1 MKKFEAGKT
10 YRTRFIGDADSILD
24 VKVIK
29 RTPKRITVEVEPFGV
44 STVGVKV
51 VDEVET
57 ALPLGRYSMAPII
70 RASRLA

>member
-1 MKKFEAGKT
+1 MTKFEAGKT
-10 YRTRFIGDADSILD
+10 YRTRFIGDADSVLD

-29 RTPKRITVEVEPFGV
+29 RTPKRITVDVEPFGV

-51 VDEVET
+51 VDDVET

-70 RASRLA
+70 RASKLA